1 MGAWSTGIF
10 EDDTA
15 LDIVQEAI
23 DSTAADFLQQVILTE
38 DDEEYLE
45 YDRAHQIIIAGV
57 ILDALLNGTVYEHND
72 EAFEQWLEQQNRD
85 SVNEFKPAVLA
96 GLKMVLS
103 NQSELNELWQENNME
118 YPNWRANVEGMIA
131 RLED

>member
-1 MGAWSTGIF
+1 MGAWGTGIF

-15 LDIVQEAI
+15 LDTVQEAI

-57 ILDALLNGTVYEHND
+57 ILDALLNDTVYEHND

-131 RLED
+131 RLQD

>member
-1 MGAWSTGIF
+1 MGAWGTGIF

-15 LDIVQEAI
+15 LDTVQEAI
-23 DSTAADFLQQVILTE
+23 DSTAADFLQQVIVTE

-131 RLED
+131 RLQD